1 MPNPLH
7 ASLSYIRSKISSH
20 PKIALVL
27 GSGLG
32 DFCSLVKNP
41 IIIPTKEIPNFPIST
56 VQGHA
61 GRLIFGKIEFGGLES
76 PELLIFQG
84 RIHFYECNDLNKVIY
99 PVQIA
104 HALGCEI
111 FFATNAAG
119 GINRQFDEGTLMFIK
134 DYINVTS
141 ESPLV
146 AAADNTISSSDAA
159 RPRKDPFDTELLNK
173 VKSISLAQKIKTKE
187 GVYCWTK
194 GPSYESSAEIR
205 MMDLIGADAVG
216 MSTVPEVIVANHLGM
231 RVLGISCITNMGTGI
246 SPNKLSHAEVTETAN
261 RVKNDFTKLVSAI
274 LVQIYQ

>member
-1 MPNPLH
+1 MSIQLQE
-7 ASLSYIRSKISSH
+7 SVSFIQSKISTT

-32 DFCSLVKNP
+32 DFGSLVKNP
-41 IIIPTKEIPNFPIST
+41 VILRTNDIPHYPVST

-61 GRLIFGKIEFGGLES
+61 GRLIFGKIEFEGMES

-104 HALGCEI
+104 HLLGCET

-134 DYINVTS
+134 DYINLTGENPLIHITDRIS
-141 ESPLV
+141 QTAESG
-146 AAADNTISSSDAA
+146 DI
-159 RPRKDPFDTELLNK
+159 RKDSFSMELLTN
-173 VKSISLAQKIKTKE
+173 VKSIALSQNINTKE

-194 GPSYESSAEIR
+194 GPSYESGAEIR
-205 MMDLIGADAVG
+205 MMDLFGADAVG

-231 RVLGISCITNMGTGI
+231 KVLGISCITNMGTGI

-274 LVQIYQ
+274 LVHS